1 MDALEQCGLCV
12 HRGNSFDKGDL
23 MPLWLIIGIG
33 SFIGGILRFL
43 VSGWIQSGAI
53 TFPLGTLGVNFLG
66 SFILSLV
73 MYLSE
78 YAGLFS
84 EEVRV
89 FWSIGLIGSFTTMST
104 FSYESFR
111 LLEQNETLLFGL
123 NIAGTLI
130 LTLAAVFMGKVIVLN
145 LMMGVK

>member
-1 MDALEQCGLCV
+1 VDKLEQCGLCV
-12 HRGNSFDKGDL
+12 HGGNSIDKGDL

-130 LTLAAVFMGKVIVLN
+130 LTLAAIFMGKVLALN

>member
-1 MDALEQCGLCV
+1 M
-12 HRGNSFDKGDL
+12 
-23 MPLWLIIGIG
+23 
-33 SFIGGILRFL
+33 
-43 VSGWIQSGAI
+43 SGWIQSGAI

-73 MYLSE
+73 MYFSE

-84 EEVRV
+84 EEARV

-111 LLEQNETLLFGL
+111 LLEQNEILLFGL

>member
-1 MDALEQCGLCV
+1 
-12 HRGNSFDKGDL
+12 

-84 EEVRV
+84 EEAHVPTV
-89 FWSIGLIGSFTTMST
+89 
-104 FSYESFR
+104 
-111 LLEQNETLLFGL
+111 
-123 NIAGTLI
+123 IANKRSP
-130 LTLAAVFMGKVIVLN
+130 LAKHYPTIVLQAALEKLRN
-145 LMMGVK
+145 ILESPNS

>member
-1 MDALEQCGLCV
+1 
-12 HRGNSFDKGDL
+12 

-33 SFIGGILRFL
+33 SFIGGISRYF
-43 VSGWIQSGAI
+43 VSGWIQSGGI
-53 TFPLGTLGVNFLG
+53 TFPLGTLGVNFIG
-66 SFILSLV
+66 SLILSLI

-89 FWSIGLIGSFTTMST
+89 FWAIGLLGSFTTMST

-111 LLEQNETLLFGL
+111 LLEQNENVLFGL
-123 NIAGTLI
+123 NVAGTLI
-130 LTLAAVFMGKVIVLN
+130 LTLAAVYMGKFIVLN
-145 LMMGVK
+145 FMVGAK

>member
-1 MDALEQCGLCV
+1 
-12 HRGNSFDKGDL
+12 

-33 SFIGGILRFL
+33 SFIGGILRFFI
-43 VSGWIQSGAI
+43 SGWIQSGAI
-53 TFPLGTLGVNFLG
+53 TFPLGTLGVNFIG
-66 SFILSLV
+66 SLVLSLI

-89 FWSIGLIGSFTTMST
+89 FWSIGLLGSFTTMST

-111 LLEQNETLLFGL
+111 LLEQKETLLFSL

-130 LTLAAVFMGKVIVLN
+130 LTIAAIFLGKIIVLN
-145 LMMGVK
+145 LMVGAK

>member
-1 MDALEQCGLCV
+1 
-12 HRGNSFDKGDL
+12 
-23 MPLWLIIGIG
+23 
-33 SFIGGILRFL
+33 
-43 VSGWIQSGAI
+43 
-53 TFPLGTLGVNFLG
+53 
-66 SFILSLV
+66 
-73 MYLSE
+73 
-78 YAGLFS
+78 LFS

-130 LTLAAVFMGKVIVLN
+130 LTLAAVFLGKVIVLN